1 MARVDLKIGGQY
13 KGTFYYGGSYP
24 AEYTIHNVSHGTGNQ
39 TVELV
44 VTADDGQWDAYID
57 YLKWS

>member
-1 MARVDLKIGGQY
+1 MARVDLYIGGQY

-24 AEYTIHNVSHGTGNQ
+24 AEYTIQNVSHGTGVQ
-39 TVELV
+39 TIELI

-57 YLKWS
+57 YLKW